1 MTEQIMKEFKELPEQ
16 ISTKAIELHELSKV
30 IANDQELV
38 KNIELEVEQQVTDE
52 TIEVEGKV
60 KSKFSNP
67 AKRSVETKTRL
78 ATNKEYESLSNTI
91 DDNKDKQ
98 AFGMIE
104 ASKLRRQFIVD
115 EVLLRLTK
123 A

>member
-30 IANDQELV
+30 ISQQQEVSENV
-38 KNIELEVEQQVTDE
+38 KLDITQEVTEAQ
-52 TIEVEGKV
+52 IEVDGKF
-60 KSKFSNP
+60 KNQFSNP
-67 AKRSVETKTRL
+67 QSRSAEIKRRL
-78 ATNKEYESLSNTI
+78 GESKEYQKVSNEL